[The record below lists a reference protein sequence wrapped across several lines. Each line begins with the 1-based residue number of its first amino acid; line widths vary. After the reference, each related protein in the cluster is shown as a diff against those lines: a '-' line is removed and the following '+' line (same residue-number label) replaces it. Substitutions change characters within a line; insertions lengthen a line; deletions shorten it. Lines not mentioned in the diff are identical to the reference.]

1 MNSRPSNG
9 VKKDRLKLEH
19 RRRED
24 VDELGISLA
33 TLGFVDV
40 VSRTGTVKKKE
51 GKKRLKG
58 AGGDKGSIRSGED
71 DGPREE
77 MARYIYIH
85 IEHGWNTGTRGHR
98 SSDKS
103 SDLFQRAIAN

>member
-58 AGGDKGSIRSGED
+58 AGGTKGRFD
-71 DGPREE
+71 RARM
-77 MARYIYIH
+77 MALARKWPGIYIYTH
-85 IEHGWNTGTRGHR
+85 RTRMEHRHAR
-98 SSDKS
+98 SSF
-103 SDLFQRAIAN
+103 LR